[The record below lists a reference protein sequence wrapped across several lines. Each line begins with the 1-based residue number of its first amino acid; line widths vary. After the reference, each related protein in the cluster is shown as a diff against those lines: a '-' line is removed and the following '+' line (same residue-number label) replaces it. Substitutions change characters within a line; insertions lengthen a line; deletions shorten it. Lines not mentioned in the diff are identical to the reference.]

1 MNSKPEEIDVLD
13 RKIQQLEI
21 EKVAFKREK
30 DKSKVEQINKQL
42 ADLEEE
48 RNQYMA
54 KWEGEKEIIA
64 KVQQIKQ
71 EIESY
76 KFEAESAERNGD
88 LGKVAEIRYGALPAA
103 EKVLLETIKELKD
116 YEQEGKRLVREEITS
131 EDIA

>member
-71 EIESY
+71 EVESY